1 MNKAFAGLLML
12 LPLFVMSQEDQPF
25 TISGNV
31 KKVKGGVERVYLYYM
46 NGLNQVTDSTEVVK
60 GKYKFT
66 GETGEPGFFRL
77 QAKQKDSSAGSPSQN
92 TIVTFLE
99 AGKIK
104 INSKDSF
111 SNAAFKGSKEVKVY
125 KEFEHT
131 LQPYG
136 DTMQQFIRDYTQA
149 RDSNDISRM
158 RSIEIAAVAL
168 ERKIKDSVLRPFI
181 LGHPQS
187 AVSLFALQQYTGSN
201 PDIDIEKVE
210 PLFLALSPKVQ
221 SYPSAVN
228 LKERIDIVGRTAIGR
243 MATDFTQNDTL
254 GNPVSLSSFRGKYL
268 LLDFWASWCQPCR
281 VENPNVVAA
290 YRKYK
295 EKGFDVLGVS
305 LDRNNAKEAWL
316 KAIHDDKLTW
326 THVSDLN
333 FWNNAAAKLYGIQSI
348 PQNLLISPDGRIIA
362 KNLRGHELHEKL
374 EEIMGN

>member
-1 MNKAFAGLLML
+1 
-12 LPLFVMSQEDQPF
+12 MSQEDQPF

-31 KKVKGGVERVYLYYM
+31 KKVKGGVEWVYLYYM

-77 QAKQKDSSAGSPSQN
+77 QAKQKDSAGSPSQN

-111 SNAAFKGSKEVKVY
+111 SNAAFKGSREVKVY

-374 EEIMGN
+374 EEILGN